1 MALAVSWDI
10 LRYSSETH
18 LAWQSQSALGGAP
31 ISTSRQPPDDP
42 LDAFC
47 KDTEAYLSG
56 RIGGRLSRLTFAAK
70 DIFDVAGH
78 VTGGGNPDWKAT
90 HPPAERNA
98 WVIQTLVNAGADM
111 VGKTHTDELTR
122 GILGENAHYGT
133 PINSKA
139 LERVPGGSSS
149 GSAAAVAGGL
159 VNFALGSDT
168 GGSVRIPASF
178 CGLYGLRP
186 THGRI
191 PLDGILMQAP
201 SYDTIG
207 WFARDAET
215 YARVSEVLFQN
226 QIPDVSPSRLVI
238 AQDAFEE
245 ADESVSGVLLPLAEK
260 IAALA
265 DSSSTQRLSP
275 NGLAEWASQQNVL
288 QSKEAWDSVKNW
300 VDQVNPRFS
309 FWVSER
315 YTLAINL
322 TQDQLDEA
330 VVLRDQ
336 VRNKMDEVFA
346 GGGFV
351 CLPTSPC
358 PAPLRGLPAS
368 AKKELQSRLSRLT
381 CIAGTTGRPQ
391 LSIPMAEV
399 NGLPVGISIM
409 GDHGSDE
416 ELIGFAR
423 RVEAALAR

>member
-1 MALAVSWDI
+1 MP
-10 LRYSSETH
+10 R
-18 LAWQSQSALGGAP
+18 P
-31 ISTSRQPPDDP
+31 RQPLVDP

-47 KDTEAYLSG
+47 RDAEAYLPG
-56 RIGGRLSRLTFAAK
+56 RPDGPLSSLSFAAK

-90 HPPAERNA
+90 HAPAEQNA
-98 WVIQTLVNAGADM
+98 WVVQTLVNAGATM

-133 PINSKA
+133 PINPKA
-139 LERVPGGSSS
+139 MERVPGGSSS

-159 VNFALGSDT
+159 VDFALGSDT

-191 PLDGILMQAP
+191 PLDGILIQAP

-207 WFARDAET
+207 WFARDTET
-215 YARVSEVLFQN
+215 YARVAEALFQSD
-226 QIPDVSPSRLVI
+226 IPDSSPSRLVI

-245 ADESVSGVLLPLAEK
+245 ADQDVSEVLLPLAEK
-260 IAALA
+260 MAALA
-265 DSSSTQRLSP
+265 GSSTTERLAP
-275 NGLAEWASQQNVL
+275 NGLAEWAAQQNVL
-288 QSKEAWDSVKNW
+288 QSKEAWDSVKDW
-300 VDQVNPRFS
+300 IDQVNPRFS
-309 FWVSER
+309 FWVSQR
-315 YTLAINL
+315 YNFAISL
-322 TQDQLDEA
+322 TDAQLTEA
-330 VVLRDQ
+330 AVTRD
-336 VRNKMDEVFA
+336 RIRARMDEVCD

-351 CLPTSPC
+351 CLPTAVVA
-358 PAPLRGLPAS
+358 APLRGLPTS
-368 AKKELQSRLSRLT
+368 AKVDVQMRLSRLT

-391 LSIPMAEV
+391 LSLPLAEV

-409 GDHGSDE
+409 GAHGSDE

-423 RVEAALAR
+423 RIEAALAG

>member
-1 MALAVSWDI
+1 MALAISWDI

-265 DSSSTQRLSP
+265 GSSSTQRLSP

>member
-1 MALAVSWDI
+1 MAMAK
-10 LRYSSETH
+10 
-18 LAWQSQSALGGAP
+18 
-31 ISTSRQPPDDP
+31 QPLVDT

-47 KDTEAYLSG
+47 KDTEAYLDGKPGGPLSG
-56 RIGGRLSRLTFAAK
+56 LMFAAK
-70 DIFDVAGH
+70 DIFDVQGH

-90 HPPAERNA
+90 HLAAENNA
-98 WVIQTLVNAGADM
+98 WIVETLVNAGATM

-139 LERVPGGSSS
+139 PGRVPGGSSS

-159 VNFALGSDT
+159 VDFALGSDT

-191 PLDGILMQAP
+191 PLEGILMQAP

-207 WFARDAET
+207 WFTRDAET
-215 YARVSEVLFQN
+215 YARVAEVVFGSAISDSN
-226 QIPDVSPSRLVI
+226 PSRIVI
-238 AQDAFEE
+238 AEDAFEE
-245 ADESVSGVLLPLAEK
+245 ADQEVSAVLRPVADK

-265 DSSSTQRLSP
+265 GSSETVRLAP
-275 NGLAEWASQQNVL
+275 NGLAEWASQQNIL
-288 QSKEAWDSVKNW
+288 QSVEAWDSVKDW
-300 VDQVNPRFS
+300 IDQVNPRFS

-315 YTLAINL
+315 YNLAVSL
-322 TQDQLDEA
+322 TDSQISQAAALKE
-330 VVLRDQ
+330 Q
-336 VRNKMDEVFA
+336 VRARGNEVFA

-351 CLPTSPC
+351 CLPTAVV

-368 AKKELQSRLSRLT
+368 SKKEIQGRLSHLT
-381 CIAGTTGRPQ
+381 CIGGTTGRPQ
-391 LSIPMAEV
+391 LNLPLGEV
-399 NGLPVGISIM
+399 NGLPVGISLM
-409 GDHGSDE
+409 GNHGSDE

-423 RVEAALAR
+423 KVEAAFAN

>member
-1 MALAVSWDI
+1 MADAK
-10 LRYSSETH
+10 
-18 LAWQSQSALGGAP
+18 
-31 ISTSRQPPDDP
+31 QPLVTDN

-47 KDTEAYLSG
+47 KDTEAYLAGKPGGPLSG
-56 RIGGRLSRLTFAAK
+56 LTFAAK

-98 WVIQTLVNAGADM
+98 WIVQTLVDAGATM

-133 PINSKA
+133 PINPNA
-139 LERVPGGSSS
+139 PGRVPGGSSS
-149 GSAAAVAGGL
+149 GSAAAVAGRL
-159 VNFALGSDT
+159 VDFALGSDT

-191 PLDGILMQAP
+191 PLDGILMQAL

-207 WFARDAET
+207 WFTRSAET
-215 YARVSEVLFQN
+215 YARVAEAVFKKE
-226 QIPDVSPSRLVI
+226 IPDSSPNRLII

-245 ADESVSGVLLPLAEK
+245 ADEDVSAVLLPLAEK
-260 IAALA
+260 IGALA
-265 DSSSTQRLSP
+265 GSSTTLRLAA
-275 NGLAEWASQQNVL
+275 NGLAEWAAQQNVL
-288 QSKEAWDSVKNW
+288 QSKEAWDSVKDW

-315 YTLAINL
+315 YNLAISL
-322 TQDQLDEA
+322 TDTQLNEA
-330 VVLRDQ
+330 AVLRDSI
-336 VRNKMDEVFA
+336 RARMDEVFA

-351 CLPTSPC
+351 CLPTAVV

-368 AKKELQSRLSRLT
+368 AKKDVQGRLSRLT

-391 LSIPMAEV
+391 LSMPLGEV
-399 NGLPVGISIM
+399 NGLPVGLSIM
-409 GDHGSDE
+409 GDRGSDE
-416 ELIGFAR
+416 ELIGFAQKI
-423 RVEAALAR
+423 ESALAD